1 MTKVSINEV
10 RLAWSPTMQAFEP
23 RKPSNPTARFVKGP
37 IPLVWIGTAARLPGK
52 TLHVALALQYLAG
65 LTQSNTVKLTARTL
79 DIVGV
84 ARDAKAEALSRLQL
98 AGLISVEQSPGRAPS
113 VTLLSVREGAVKGGR
128 HDR

>member
-1 MTKVSINEV
+1 MTKGSINEV
-10 RLAWSPTMQAFEP
+10 RLAWSSTKQAFEP
-23 RKPSNPTARFVKGP
+23 SKPSNSTVRFIKGP
-37 IPLVWIGTAARLPGK
+37 IPLEWIGAAARLPGK

-65 LTQSNTVKLTARTL
+65 LTKSKTVKLTARTL

-84 ARDAKAEALSRLQL
+84 ARDAKAEALARLQL
-98 AGLISVEQSPGRAPS
+98 AGLISVEQTPGRAPS